1 LGVEPEQV
9 SETTP
14 DKIKNLSGQS
24 AMDHM
29 AYMCLYKR
37 TPLVFGSDNTRYE
50 EEKSGKD
57 KKKGMK

>member
-1 LGVEPEQV
+1 MQV
-9 SETTP
+9 QEVPS
-14 DKIKNLSGQS
+14 DKIKSLYGTS

-50 EEKSGKD
+50 EIKAAKSGK
-57 KKKGMK
+57 K

>member
-1 LGVEPEQV
+1 
-9 SETTP
+9 
-14 DKIKNLSGQS
+14 
-24 AMDHM
+24 
-29 AYMCLYKR
+29 MCLYKR

>member
-1 LGVEPEQV
+1 M

-14 DKIKNLSGQS
+14 DKIKSLSGQS